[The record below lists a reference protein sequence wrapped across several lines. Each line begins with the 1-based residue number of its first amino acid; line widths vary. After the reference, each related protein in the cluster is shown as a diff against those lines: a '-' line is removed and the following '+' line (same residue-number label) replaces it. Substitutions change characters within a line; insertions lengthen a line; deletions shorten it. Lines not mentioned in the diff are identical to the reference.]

1 MRTLKN
7 YIALLSILLF
17 ALSCEKDGDKMIV
30 SGLEASE
37 LTAAQTDV
45 IITQDNGDAQVL
57 ALAWST
63 SALTVSDP
71 SVEIP
76 DGFPAIYLQASSTS
90 DFKVINQ
97 STESSA
103 SHSYTGSE
111 LNTLAKNAGLI
122 AGQASPLYFRI
133 KTLMGSNQD
142 PIYGN
147 TVSVSVTPFQI
158 DMSNLIVQ
166 NKDKTSNLAIL
177 RSTNSDGEYAGFM
190 PATSWMNF
198 YFLEGDGTY
207 WGNDGVSG
215 TAFAIS
221 SDVATMWNG
230 WFPGNNGC
238 YYVTMSTNTK
248 EWTATY
254 LPSITVGGDV
264 SSSLTFDVA
273 KNIWSG
279 KVITT
284 TANAKITLSSAASK
298 YTKATGTTDASAIA
312 TTINFAESQSGVLIF
327 ANAPGNITI
336 PAAGTYT
343 LKVDLS
349 NNLQWVYT
357 VTSGTETPTVEDIP
371 YLYLAGLDDAITGP
385 NWNFDRTLTKQYDG
399 TYYATVYA
407 NSLWGYKMYTKA
419 DWSSDYYA
427 YSGTEGTLVKN
438 VDSNIPVA
446 SAGTYIITADITN
459 LKYNMKQLGDVVY
472 VAGLS
477 LDGKDNWDFA
487 KMPTLAKTDN
497 GIYSGTIQITAKS
510 TWGFKIYIESGNW
523 DYYYGGS
530 AGSIYYK
537 SDGITDDSTAGTY
550 TLTVN
555 LIQGTYSMTLN

>member
-1 MRTLKN
+1 MRTIKN
-7 YIALLSILLF
+7 YIALLSLLLF
-17 ALSCEKDGDKMIV
+17 AASCEKEGDKMIV

-45 IITQDNGDAQVL
+45 VITQDNSDKQVL
-57 ALAWST
+57 SLVWST
-63 SALTVSDP
+63 SDLTVSDP
-71 SVEIP
+71 SIDVP
-76 DGFPAIYLQASSTS
+76 NGFPVIALQASPSS
-90 DFKVINQ
+90 DFKVITESTQ
-97 STESSA
+97 STP
-103 SHSYTGSE
+103 SHSFTGSE
-111 LNTLAKNAGLI
+111 LNTLAKNAGLV

-133 KTLMGSNQD
+133 KTLMGANHD

-147 TVSVSVTPFQI
+147 TVSVNVTPFQI
-158 DMSNLIVQ
+158 DMSNLSVLDK
-166 NKDKTSNLAIL
+166 NKENTLAIL
-177 RSTNSDGEYAGFM
+177 RSPNSDGEYAGFM
-190 PATSWMNF
+190 PATAWLNF

-215 TAFAIS
+215 TAFVIS
-221 SDVATMWNG
+221 SDGETMWNG

-254 LPSITVGGDV
+254 LPTIEVGGDV
-264 SSSLTFDVA
+264 TSTLTFDVV

-279 KVITT
+279 TVITT
-284 TANAKITLSSAASK
+284 TSDTKITLSSAASK
-298 YTKATGTTDASAIA
+298 YKITTGTTDANAIA
-312 TTINFAESQSGVLIF
+312 TPINFAESQSGVLVM
-327 ANAPGNITI
+327 ADVPGNITI
-336 PAAGTYT
+336 PTAGTYT

-349 NNLQWVYT
+349 NNQQWVYT
-357 VTSGTETPTVEDIP
+357 VTSGTETPTEEEIP
-371 YLYLAGLDDAITGP
+371 YLYLAGIDDAVNGP
-385 NWNFDRTLTKQYDG
+385 WNFNRTLAKQYDE
-399 TYYATVYA
+399 TYYGTVYA

-419 DWSSDYYA
+419 DWGSDYYS

-477 LDGKDNWDFA
+477 LDGNDNWDFA

-510 TWGFKIYIESGNW
+510 TWGFKIFIENGNW
-523 DYYYGGS
+523 DYFYGGS
-530 AGSIYYK
+530 NGSLYYK
-537 SDGITDDSTAGTY
+537 SDGITDDSTVGTY

-555 LIQGTYSMTLN
+555 LIEGTYSMTLN